1 MNRTSKLMA
10 AALASLLAAACGG
23 GGGGSAPPAPPPVA
37 DNVVPPDAQGSV
49 NGLLG
54 WMKSRA
60 VAVGESAEPFDLSNA
75 SLPVSED
82 GEPDGSI

>member
-10 AALASLLAAACGG
+10 VAFASLIAAACGG
-23 GGGGSAPPAPPPVA
+23 GGGSAPPPPPVA

-60 VAVGESAEPFDLSNA
+60 VNGGETAEPFDLA
-75 SLPVSED
+75 GVALPVSED
-82 GEPDGSI
+82 GEPDSSI

>member
-10 AALASLLAAACGG
+10 VAITSLLVAACG

-60 VAVGESAEPFDLSNA
+60 VVGEESAEALDVA
-75 SLPVSED
+75 DVTLPVSED
-82 GEPDGSI
+82 GEPDSSI

>member
-10 AALASLLAAACGG
+10 ALLASLLVAACG
-23 GGGGSAPPAPPPVA
+23 GGGGSAPPAPPPPVA

-60 VAVGESAEPFDLSNA
+60 VAVGESAEPFDLS
-75 SLPVSED
+75 SVSFPVSED